1 MKMNSEEDWDVE
13 RYKTEHESD
22 EHWELKRK
30 FLLAHKDKFPE
41 DELICLAQVFTNIEI
56 LGCRYPKET
65 MQLIAELA
73 HDIAEDYREK
83 QKSKIQRT
91 FVKASD
97 AASSKVKGATA
108 SSSTDK
114 AETGNQSQRKRASNY
129 SKSDEIPAKQRKLQE
144 LPFGDIV
151 IIGRPGDIPQNTLAC
166 AVNAAGGDLDW
177 KFDRTKDTY
186 KCSIF
191 INSKLL
197 AEACSSNQKLAK
209 KEASIIGLH
218 ELEKHYYT
226 IKVCIEKIL
235 SYICTYQRL
244 CIIYLS
250 NIIQIKYNIN
260 KDANITTTT
269 IIKSTATEDCIS
281 DDNIG
286 KKLMKLMGW
295 TGGGLGKSQQGIVEP
310 ITLKQQISREG
321 LGLKSN
327 SCNMTDLKIKAKDIM
342 RKYLSGDMQNDLVF
356 SADFTSEERA
366 AIHQVARQLGLK
378 SHSYGPKNQRTLV
391 ISRKINVR
399 DLVEELKNLGGVT
412 SKYQLIE
419 PTGL

>member
-1 MKMNSEEDWDVE
+1 MNSEEDWDVE

-30 FLLAHKDKFPE
+30 FLLAHKGKFPE

-97 AASSKVKGATA
+97 AASSKVKGTLKNWATA
-108 SSSTDK
+108 SSSTYK
-114 AETGNQSQRKRASNY
+114 AETGNQSQCKRASNY
-129 SKSDEIPAKQRKLQE
+129 SKSDEIPAKQRKLQK

-151 IIGRPGDIPQNTLAC
+151 IIERPGDIPQNTLAC

-226 IKVCIEKIL
+226 IK
-235 SYICTYQRL
+235 
-244 CIIYLS
+244 
-250 NIIQIKYNIN
+250 IKYNIN
-260 KDANITTTT
+260 KDANVTTTT

-391 ISRKINVR
+391 VSRKINVR

>member
-1 MKMNSEEDWDVE
+1 MKMNAEEDWDVE

-41 DELICLAQVFTNIEI
+41 DELICLAQVFTNIEV

-73 HDIAEDYREK
+73 HDIAQDYREK
-83 QKSKIQRT
+83 QKNKIQRT

-97 AASSKVKGATA
+97 AASLKVKGLTA
-108 SSSTDK
+108 SSSANK
-114 AETGNQSQRKRASNY
+114 AETGNQSQSKRASHY
-129 SKSDEIPAKQRKLQE
+129 SKSNEVPAKHRKLQE
-144 LPFGDIV
+144 LSFGDIV
-151 IIGRPGDIPQNTLAC
+151 IVERPGDIPQNILAC

-177 KFDRTKDTY
+177 KFERIKDSY

-209 KEASIIGLH
+209 KEASTVGLH

-226 IKVCIEKIL
+226 IK
-235 SYICTYQRL
+235 
-244 CIIYLS
+244 
-250 NIIQIKYNIN
+250 IKHNIN
-260 KDANITTTT
+260 MDANVTTTAT
-269 IIKSTATEDCIS
+269 IKSMKKEECIS

-295 TGGGLGKSQQGIVEP
+295 TGGGLGKLQQGIVEP
-310 ITLKQQISREG
+310 IMLKQQISREG

-366 AIHQVARQLGLK
+366 AIHEVARQQGLK

-391 ISRKINVR
+391 VSRKINVR

-412 SKYQLIE
+412 DKYQLIG

>member
-1 MKMNSEEDWDVE
+1 MKMNSVEDWDVE

-97 AASSKVKGATA
+97 AASSKVKGTTA

-114 AETGNQSQRKRASNY
+114 AETGNQSQRKRTSNY
-129 SKSDEIPAKQRKLQE
+129 SKSDEVPAKQRKLQE

-151 IIGRPGDIPQNTLAC
+151 IIERPGDIPQNTLAC

-197 AEACSSNQKLAK
+197 AEACSSTQKLAK

-226 IKVCIEKIL
+226 IK
-235 SYICTYQRL
+235 
-244 CIIYLS
+244 
-250 NIIQIKYNIN
+250 IKYNIN
-260 KDANITTTT
+260 KDANITTT

-327 SCNMTDLKIKAKDIM
+327 SCNMTDLKVKAKDIM

-378 SHSYGPKNQRTLV
+378 SHSYGPKNQRTLIV
-391 ISRKINVR
+391 SRKINVR